1 MKRGLFFLTWLIC
14 GLALPAIAHHPMQ
27 HACVAPI
34 RPADD
39 QNDVLWQTFLA
50 EIDEFQ
56 ACVNAGTQRH
66 QTASREHQDAARATV
81 DLWNRFVKT
90 SLNAPED
97 FPWPPQEKD
106 E

>member
-1 MKRGLFFLTWLIC
+1 MRRGLIYLTWLIC
-14 GLALPAIAHHPMQ
+14 GLSLPAFAHEPMQ
-27 HACVAPI
+27 HDCIAPI
-34 RPADD
+34 RPVDD
-39 QNDVLWQTFLA
+39 QDDVLWQTFLA

-97 FPWPPQEKD
+97 FPWPPEAKD

>member
-1 MKRGLFFLTWLIC
+1 
-14 GLALPAIAHHPMQ
+14 MQ
-27 HACVAPI
+27 HDCIAPI

-66 QTASREHQDAARATV
+66 QAAAREHQDAARATV
-81 DLWNRFVKT
+81 ETWNRFVKS

-97 FPWPPQEKD
+97 FPWPPETKD